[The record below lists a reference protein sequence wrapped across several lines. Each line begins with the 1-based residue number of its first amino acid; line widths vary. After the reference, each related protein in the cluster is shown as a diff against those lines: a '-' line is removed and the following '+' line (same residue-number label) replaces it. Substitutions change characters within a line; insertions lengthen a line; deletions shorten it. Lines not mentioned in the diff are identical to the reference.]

1 MTSLHDDIERLKNIV
16 RDKLNQQVSL
26 LADCKRLRRTV
37 SDLISESEKLR
48 AILDMHGLS
57 SRDANEELVEE
68 LTNIELER
76 KYNEAI
82 LAAITELNR
91 RIAILDRHEEELKE
105 LVRQQ
110 EELIAQSAPAMEFN
124 LPLFE
129 P

>member
-68 LTNIELER
+68 LTNIGG
-76 KYNEAI
+76 KHNEAI

>member
-26 LADCKRLRRTV
+26 LADSKRLRRTV

-68 LTNIELER
+68 LTNIER

>member
-26 LADCKRLRRTV
+26 LADSKRLRRTV

-68 LTNIELER
+68 LTNIER

-82 LAAITELNR
+82 LAANTELNR

>member
-68 LTNIELER
+68 LTNIER
-76 KYNEAI
+76 KHNEAI
-82 LAAITELNR
+82 TDLNR